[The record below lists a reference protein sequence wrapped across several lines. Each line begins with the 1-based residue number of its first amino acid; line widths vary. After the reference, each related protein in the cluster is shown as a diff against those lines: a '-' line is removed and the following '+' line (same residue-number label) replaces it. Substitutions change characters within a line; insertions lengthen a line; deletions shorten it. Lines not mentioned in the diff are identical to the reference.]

1 MFFQSIYQMMQAG
14 TDLSINIRRM
24 DGNLSVVV
32 MPRCT
37 NLKDEAGQLI
47 VPLILN
53 GTPVEMDEEF
63 LQTITAPLQK
73 AQGILVNLESFEKQ
87 AELATAQGKAAKS
100 ANDKESKEAREKRE
114 KMERLLKKSE
124 EAVMAG
130 KYSDGVM
137 WLKQARALAT
147 PDKQKEIDIRMQ
159 EVQKKLNEGSLFADP
174 APQAGPATQQQPSV
188 PQQTPVNGT
197 ANRQQADGQ
206 MQMFAPQPEQQPMQ
220 QPMQQPSPQPVQ
232 QSVQQPMQQPAY
244 QPAPQPMP
252 QPQMMQPQPVQQAY
266 QPGMQQPQPMYG
278 QYYQQPM
285 NGFQGQPMGQQPA
298 GQPQMYI
305 PQPGGQTQQPQQWQQ
320 PQPMPQQPQMPTV
333 QTAQGGAGREYH
345 SQPQPAEA
353 LCFDKDDESD
363 RERLREDPYAEYLD
377 FPEEY
382 RMKDEAQIE
391 LVCC

>member
-1 MFFQSIYQMMQAG
+1 MFFQSIYQMMPAG

-24 DGNLSVVV
+24 DENLSVTV
-32 MPRCT
+32 MPRRT
-37 NLKDEAGQLI
+37 GLKDEAGQLI
-47 VPLILN
+47 VPLVFN
-53 GTPVEMDEEF
+53 GTPVELDAEF
-63 LQTITAPLQK
+63 LQAAVTPLQK

-87 AELATAQGKAAKS
+87 AEQATAQSKAAKS

-124 EAVMAG
+124 EAVTAG
-130 KYSDGVM
+130 KYSEATM

-159 EVQKKLNEGSLFADP
+159 EVRKKANEGSLFADTT
-174 APQAGPATQQQPSV
+174 PQAQPAAQQPSV
-188 PQQTPVNGT
+188 PQQPPVSGT
-197 ANRQQADGQ
+197 ADGQPVDGQ
-206 MQMFAPQPEQQPMQ
+206 MQMFASQPEQQPIP

-232 QSVQQPMQQPAY
+232 QPTY

-252 QPQMMQPQPVQQAY
+252 QPQMMQQQPVQPAY
-266 QPGMQQPQPMYG
+266 QPEMQQPQPMYG
-278 QYYQQPM
+278 QYYRQPI
-285 NGFQGQPMGQQPA
+285 NGFPGQPMGQQPA

-305 PQPGGQTQQPQQWQQ
+305 PQPGGQPQQPQQWQQ
-320 PQPMPQQPQMPTV
+320 PQPMPQQPQMSAV

-382 RMKDEAQIE
+382 RMKDEAQME

>member
-1 MFFQSIYQMMQAG
+1 MFFQSIYQMMQTG

-87 AELATAQGKAAKS
+87 AEQATAQSKVAKS
-100 ANDKESKEAREKRE
+100 ANDKESKETREKRE

-124 EAVMAG
+124 EAATAG

-147 PDKQKEIDIRMQ
+147 PDKQKEIDIQMH
-159 EVQKKLNEGSLFADP
+159 EVQKKANEGSLFADP
-174 APQAGPATQQQPSV
+174 APQARPAT
-188 PQQTPVNGT
+188 
-197 ANRQQADGQ
+197 RQQADGQ
-206 MQMFAPQPEQQPMQ
+206 IQMFAPQPEQQPMQ
-220 QPMQQPSPQPVQ
+220 QP
-232 QSVQQPMQQPAY
+232 AY
-244 QPAPQPMP
+244 QPAPQ
-252 QPQMMQPQPVQQAY
+252 QQPVQQAY

-285 NGFQGQPMGQQPA
+285 NGFPGQPMGQQPA

-305 PQPGGQTQQPQQWQQ
+305 PQPGGQPQQPQQWQQ

-333 QTAQGGAGREYH
+333 QTAQGGVRREYH

>member
-1 MFFQSIYQMMQAG
+1 MFFQSIYQMMPAG

-24 DGNLSVVV
+24 DENLSVTV
-32 MPRCT
+32 MPRRT
-37 NLKDEAGQLI
+37 GLKDEAGQLI
-47 VPLILN
+47 VPLVFN
-53 GTPVEMDEEF
+53 GTPVELDAEF
-63 LQTITAPLQK
+63 LQAATAPLQK

-87 AELATAQGKAAKS
+87 AEQATAQGKATQS
-100 ANDKESKEAREKRE
+100 TNDKEPKEAREKRE
-114 KMERLLKKSE
+114 KMERLLKKSD
-124 EAVMAG
+124 EAVTAG
-130 KYSDGVM
+130 KYSDAVM

-159 EVQKKLNEGSLFADP
+159 EVQKKATKGSLFADT
-174 APQAGPATQQQPSV
+174 APQAQPAAQQSSV
-188 PQQTPVNGT
+188 SQQLPVNAT
-197 ANRQQADGQ
+197 ANGQPADGQ
-206 MQMFAPQPEQQPMQ
+206 MQMFVSQPEQR
-220 QPMQQPSPQPVQ
+220 PMQQPSP
-232 QSVQQPMQQPAY
+232 QPAY

-252 QPQMMQPQPVQQAY
+252 HPQMMQPQPVQQAY
-266 QPGMQQPQPMYG
+266 QPEMQQPQPMYG

-285 NGFQGQPMGQQPA
+285 NGFPGQPMGQQPA

-305 PQPGGQTQQPQQWQQ
+305 QQPGEQPQQPQQWQQ
-320 PQPMPQQPQMPTV
+320 PQPMPQQPQMSAV
-333 QTAQGGAGREYH
+333 QTTRGGAGREYH

-382 RMKDEAQIE
+382 RMKDEAQME

>member
-1 MFFQSIYQMMQAG
+1 MFFQSIYQMMPAG

-24 DGNLSVVV
+24 DENLSVTV
-32 MPRCT
+32 MPRRT

-47 VPLILN
+47 VPLVFN
-53 GTPVEMDEEF
+53 GTPVELDTEF
-63 LQTITAPLQK
+63 LQAAVTPLQK

-87 AELATAQGKAAKS
+87 AELATAQSKAAKS

-124 EAVMAG
+124 EAVTTG

-147 PDKQKEIDIRMQ
+147 PDKHKEIDIQMQ
-159 EVQKKLNEGSLFADP
+159 EVQKKANEGSLFADTAPLIQP
-174 APQAGPATQQQPSV
+174 AI
-188 PQQTPVNGT
+188 QQTPVNGT

-206 MQMFAPQPEQQPMQ
+206 MQMFAPQPEQQPI
-220 QPMQQPSPQPVQ
+220 SQPV
-232 QSVQQPMQQPAY
+232 Y

-252 QPQMMQPQPVQQAY
+252 QPQMMQPQPVQQTY
-266 QPGMQQPQPMYG
+266 QPEMQQPQPMYG
-278 QYYQQPM
+278 QYYQQPI
-285 NGFQGQPMGQQPA
+285 NGFPGQPMGQPR
-298 GQPQMYI
+298 MYV
-305 PQPGGQTQQPQQWQQ
+305 PQPGGQPQQPQQWQQ
-320 PQPMPQQPQMPTV
+320 PQPMPQQPQMSAV
-333 QTAQGGAGREYH
+333 QTAQGSTGREYH

-382 RMKDEAQIE
+382 RMKDEAQME

>member
-1 MFFQSIYQMMQAG
+1 MFFQSIYQMMSAG

-24 DGNLSVVV
+24 DENLSVVV

-53 GTPVEMDEEF
+53 GTPVEMDGQF

-87 AELATAQGKAAKS
+87 AELAAAQGKAAKS

-124 EAVMAG
+124 EAVTAG

-147 PDKQKEIDIRMQ
+147 PNKQKEIDIQMQ
-159 EVQKKLNEGSLFADP
+159 EVQKKANEGSLFADP
-174 APQAGPATQQQPSV
+174 APQARPATQQQP
-188 PQQTPVNGT
+188 
-197 ANRQQADGQ
+197 DGQ
-206 MQMFAPQPEQQPMQ
+206 MQMFAPRPE
-220 QPMQQPSPQPVQ
+220 
-232 QSVQQPMQQPAY
+232 QQPMQQPAY

-266 QPGMQQPQPMYG
+266 QPEMQQPQPMYG

-285 NGFQGQPMGQQPA
+285 NGFPGQPMGQQPT

-305 PQPGGQTQQPQQWQQ
+305 QQPGGQPQQPQQWQQ
-320 PQPMPQQPQMPTV
+320 PQPMPQQPQMPTI
-333 QTAQGGAGREYH
+333 QTTRGGAGREYH

-382 RMKDEAQIE
+382 RMKDEAQME